1 MGGYEKDGNYRR
13 GKLYGRKEW
22 EGMRRMGIIGGK
34 TMAGKNGRVPEG
46 WDFRREFK
54 SWKSGREWNNWNY
67 RREAMAGKNG
77 RVLEGWESFRRK
89 FKSWMEGNEKIGII
103 GGKLGP
109 ERVAD

>member
-1 MGGYEKDGNYRR
+1 
-13 GKLYGRKEW
+13 
-22 EGMRRMGIIGGK
+22 
-34 TMAGKNGRVPEG
+34 
-46 WDFRREFK
+46 
-54 SWKSGREWNNWNY
+54 
-67 RREAMAGKNG
+67 MAGKNG